1 MNSSTPLRPFNLE
14 LSQVV
19 ADPVQKS
26 KWWHNLVSEDMRS
39 QMVQE
44 LVQALNPMIYEKEF
58 EIVVAYM
65 RETESVMYQTA
76 ESKQHYTLLHSGKIK
91 ELKRDMDLG
100 QKRKYIQRILSSE
113 SLALDRP
120 LDLSSPR
127 TKNVSKQFSLA
138 FSHV

>member
-1 MNSSTPLRPFNLE
+1 LRPFNLE

-26 KWWHNLVSEDMRS
+26 KWWHGLVSEDMRS

-76 ESKQHYTLLHSGKIK
+76 GSKQHYTLLHSDKIK
-91 ELKRDMDLG
+91 EFKTGMDLG
-100 QKRKYIQRILSSE
+100 QKRKFIQRILSSE

-127 TKNVSKQFSLA
+127 TKNVSKQLSLA
-138 FSHV
+138 FSHD